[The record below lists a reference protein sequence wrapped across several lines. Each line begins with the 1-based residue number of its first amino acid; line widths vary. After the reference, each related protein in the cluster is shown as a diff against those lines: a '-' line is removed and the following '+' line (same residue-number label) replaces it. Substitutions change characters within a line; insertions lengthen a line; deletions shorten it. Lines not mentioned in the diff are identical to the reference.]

1 MMSCYAND
9 VMMLWYAN
17 DVCAEDT
24 HTFPQ

>member
-1 MMSCYAND
+1 MSCYAND

-17 DVCAEDT
+17 EVFAEDT